1 MHLTAVEGKRNDFV
15 CKGHGRKI
23 HDAAVHDNGT
33 SREREASRR
42 RVVDRAGVA
51 LQRAG
56 EILVVGYVDLVGTL
70 LHDAARAAH
79 MAFEDCVVVADHG
92 QTVAFDDERRV
103 VTPVL
108 HEEVRR
114 VGARFERRPVELD
127 FDVLPFAS
135 DEDALRLDVRPVH
148 EFRLVPAAG
157 KHRFFVPVFRVGVVA
172 LDAEV
177 YAVGNNH
184 GRV

>member
-1 MHLTAVEGKRNDFV
+1 
-15 CKGHGRKI
+15 
-23 HDAAVHDNGT
+23 
-33 SREREASRR
+33 
-42 RVVDRAGVA
+42 
-51 LQRAG
+51 
-56 EILVVGYVDLVGTL
+56 
-70 LHDAARAAH
+70 

-157 KHRFFVPVFRVGVVA
+157 KHR
-172 LDAEV
+172 
-177 YAVGNNH
+177 
-184 GRV
+184 